1 MKPCNNHKFGR
12 IHLHFQSFLFNVL
25 FNRENKPTAAKRSIF
40 LTFIP
45 KQFKMKQFLSFFV
58 MLTLQSPFRQDCLAY
73 LESFAFE
80 PGLNLTECLF
90 VYLCIKFIHDQP
102 IQSLQNNEDS
112 FIDFSNPALWVCYV
126 TLLMASWMVH
136 LSAIALRKTLRASSR
151 ISSGR
156 SDSTSEIVFLDFLS
170 TLIENSPW
178 SSPWILALAASCL
191 NVKVLMFINEY
202 LKIIVREVIDWNQP
216 QKRGCCRHLWWLSKS
231 RAFSIP
237 WSARKQS
244 SSSSW
249 WQRSSI
255 WQQATLRTKIFV
267 FLWNKWFFAISFA
280 SYLLSANGPMQNACT
295 LVSKFCFRLNKLG
308 PIIKYQIS
316 NTIEYILVPTCSV
329 ESKIEKN

>member
-1 MKPCNNHKFGR
+1 M
-12 IHLHFQSFLFNVL
+12 ILLSSSQIL
-25 FNRENKPTAAKRSIF
+25 
-40 LTFIP
+40 LTFAWFDQHTHTIFGTRSP
-45 KQFKMKQFLSFFV
+45 HWWHLGWSTCQRWLCGKL
-58 MLTLQSPFRQDCLAY
+58 LQRRRGCPPEDPTQPLKY
-73 LESFAFE
+73 I
-80 PGLNLTECLF
+80 LF
-90 VYLCIKFIHDQP
+90 QLISWMCSELIR
-102 IQSLQNNEDS
+102 
-112 FIDFSNPALWVCYV
+112 
-126 TLLMASWMVH
+126 LLMWY
-136 LSAIALRKTLRASSR
+136 
-151 ISSGR
+151 
-156 SDSTSEIVFLDFLS
+156 
-170 TLIENSPW
+170 SPW

-267 FLWNKWFFAISFA
+267 FLWNKWFFASSFA

-308 PIIKYQIS
+308 PIIKYQI
-316 NTIEYILVPTCSV
+316 
-329 ESKIEKN
+329 